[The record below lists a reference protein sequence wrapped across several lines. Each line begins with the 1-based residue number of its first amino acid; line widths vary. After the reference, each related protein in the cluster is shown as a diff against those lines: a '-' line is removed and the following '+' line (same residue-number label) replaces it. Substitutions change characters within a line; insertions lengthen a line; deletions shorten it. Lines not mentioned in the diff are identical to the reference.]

1 MFRRTLIGLFA
12 LLALAPFG
20 PFPLRAN
27 RDPVTCCE
35 KRLDCCHR
43 GIACCGR
50 TPRPKPCC
58 KFGAACCK
66 WTSPCCRAR

>member
-1 MFRRTLIGLFA
+1 MFRNLAMSLFLLFA
-12 LLALAPFG
+12 FLPSG
-20 PFPLRAN
+20 PYLGAA

-58 KFGAACCK
+58 KVGAACCK
-66 WTSPCCRAR
+66 WTSTCCRAR